1 VKYLSNQE
9 SHSKKKWSST
19 SPARGL

>member
-1 VKYLSNQE
+1 MNYFSNQE